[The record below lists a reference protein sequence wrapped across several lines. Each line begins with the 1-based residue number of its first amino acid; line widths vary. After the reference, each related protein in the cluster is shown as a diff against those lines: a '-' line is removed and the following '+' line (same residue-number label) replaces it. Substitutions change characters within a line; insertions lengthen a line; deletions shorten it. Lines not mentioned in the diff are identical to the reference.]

1 MGQATLDQVI
11 YPTEIETL
19 KLIPSSVDLTGA
31 EIELVG
37 MENREKRLQAVLES
51 VQDDYEF
58 ILIDCPP
65 SLGLLTLNALAVCQS
80 VLIPNDGGLGI
91 TLSEDDLG
99 LYDLLMGQ
107 ATLDQVTY
115 PTEIETLKLIPSSVD
130 LTGAEIELVSMEN
143 REKRLQAVLESAQ
156 DDYEFILID
165 CPPSL
170 GLLTLNA
177 LAVCQSVLIPM
188 QCEYY
193 ALQGLSHLLKTLKLV
208 KRSLN
213 PDLRVEGILLTM
225 FDGRTLLAGQVR
237 DQVKKYFKEFLIE
250 TIIPRNVRLSEAPSH
265 GKPVVLY
272 AGRSRGA
279 DAYIELAKEII
290 ARSRNENLETTP
302 IGESVA

>member
-1 MGQATLDQVI
+1 MGKTICIVNQKGGVGKTTTAINLAACIALSGKKVLLVDIDPQANASSGLGITLHDEGLGLYDLLMGEATLYQAT
-11 YPTEIETL
+11 YATEIETL

-37 MENREKRLQAVLES
+37 MENREKRLKTVLQGVE
-51 VQDDYEF
+51 DEYEF
-58 ILIDCPP
+58 
-65 SLGLLTLNALAVCQS
+65 V
-80 VLIPNDGGLGI
+80 
-91 TLSEDDLG
+91 
-99 LYDLLMGQ
+99 
-107 ATLDQVTY
+107 
-115 PTEIETLKLIPSSVD
+115 
-130 LTGAEIELVSMEN
+130 
-143 REKRLQAVLESAQ
+143 
-156 DDYEFILID
+156 LID

-225 FDGRTLLAGQVR
+225 FDGRTLLAAQVR
-237 DQVKKYFKEFLIE
+237 DQVKKYFKDFLVE

-272 AGRSRGA
+272 ASRSRGA
-279 DAYIELAKEII
+279 DSYIELAREIVS
-290 ARSRNENLETTP
+290 RSRTGTLEPTSM
-302 IGESVA
+302 GEPAV

>member
-1 MGQATLDQVI
+1 LGINLPEEGLGLYDLLMGEATLEQVI

-37 MENREKRLQAVLES
+37 LENREQRLKNVLQGAE
-51 VQDDYEF
+51 DAYEF

-65 SLGLLTLNALAVCQS
+65 SLGLLTLNAL
-80 VLIPNDGGLGI
+80 G
-91 TLSEDDLG
+91 
-99 LYDLLMGQ
+99 
-107 ATLDQVTY
+107 
-115 PTEIETLKLIPSSVD
+115 
-130 LTGAEIELVSMEN
+130 
-143 REKRLQAVLESAQ
+143 
-156 DDYEFILID
+156 F
-165 CPPSL
+165 
-170 GLLTLNA
+170 
-177 LAVCQSVLIPM
+177 CQSVLIPM

-237 DQVKKYFKEFLIE
+237 DQVKKYFKEFLVE
-250 TIIPRNVRLSEAPSH
+250 TIIPRNIRLSEAPSH

-272 AGRSRGA
+272 ASRSRGA
-279 DAYIELAKEII
+279 DSYIELAKEII
-290 ARSRNENLETTP
+290 SRSRNGALEPASIVGHT
-302 IGESVA
+302 V